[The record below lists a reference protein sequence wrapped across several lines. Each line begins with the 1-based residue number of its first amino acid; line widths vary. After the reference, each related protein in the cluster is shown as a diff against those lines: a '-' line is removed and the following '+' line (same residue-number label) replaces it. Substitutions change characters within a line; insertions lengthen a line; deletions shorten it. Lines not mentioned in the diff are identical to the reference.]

1 MRAQKSKDN
10 KSHFAYLIGLFF
22 LASSALFG
30 VFVISEDHLNLPS
43 ERVEG
48 QADFSSTHKTTD
60 LDKVND
66 HLKSVSDKMETD
78 RLKALV
84 ANLKASHDTGPSQP
98 IAQRASDEPI
108 VEIENGMR
116 ERQLAQELGRTNEF
130 KKPATDPR
138 SIVYNSVIQDR
149 ENAKAKE
156 EERRR
161 LAKEFVAKAR
171 KEGWIVNLDSDYKIK
186 SYRHVDETP
195 EKEQE
200 TDYRGYS
207 VVPK

>member
-1 MRAQKSKDN
+1 MKTQRSKEN
-10 KSHFAYLIGLFF
+10 NNTFAYLIGLFF

-30 VFVISEDHLNLPS
+30 VFVISEDHLNLPN
-43 ERVEG
+43 EPVAG
-48 QADFSSTHKTTD
+48 QTEFSSTHKSTD

-66 HLKSVSDKMETD
+66 HLRSVADKMETD
-78 RLKALV
+78 RLRTLV
-84 ANLKASHDTGPSQP
+84 ANLKASHDNSPSQP
-98 IAQRASDEPI
+98 LPQNNSNEPI

-130 KKPATDPR
+130 KKPAVDPR

-171 KEGWIVNLDSDYKIK
+171 KEGWIVHLDSDFKIK

-195 EKEQE
+195 ENEQE

-207 VVPK
+207 VIPK